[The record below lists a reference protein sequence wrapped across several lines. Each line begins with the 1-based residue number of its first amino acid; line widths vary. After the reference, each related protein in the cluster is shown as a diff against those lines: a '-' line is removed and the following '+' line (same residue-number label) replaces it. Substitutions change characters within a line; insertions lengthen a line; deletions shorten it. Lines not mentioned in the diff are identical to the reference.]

1 MLKRYAEVERVRVN
15 EWYTFILKL
24 AYFFLLFFLFFIF
37 NIYSMTHRLLYPM
50 PRQSTS
56 QADNGVLVCHR
67 G

>member
-1 MLKRYAEVERVRVN
+1 MLKRYAEVERVQVN

-24 AYFFLLFFLFFIF
+24 VYFFLLFFIF
-37 NIYSMTHRLLYPM
+37 NIYSMTHRLLYPV

-56 QADNGVLVCHR
+56 QADNGVLVCHC